1 MLVSSAFGFPFTL
14 VSTFPACKVFAELS
28 SYFILKTA
36 LKGLKLTLRRK
47 VDWGSQA
54 PMAGRLQG
62 KPGIKCLIPN
72 PVLRYS

>member
-14 VSTFPACKVFAELS
+14 VSTFPACKVLAELS

-36 LKGLKLTLRRK
+36 LKGLK